1 MTATQPPYPYLKA
14 SRNSSKAMPTLFPI
28 RLIPLLFLLA
38 LVPGVVIAKPAPA
51 SKPAMLLKSADPLV
65 SKFFTAKHWEAVRNL
80 TGIARAVVIIPKGG
94 QAGLIVGGE
103 WGKGFMFI
111 RHGEK
116 WSDPVFVKLGSFQIG
131 LLAGGQSV
139 GLIGA
144 LLTKRALDRVLAGKS
159 LFSGSGDLTVG
170 VGLSARA
177 AGGTTGGIELLS
189 VSKDKGLYFG
199 GSIEDLHI
207 RIDKKMNRLAYGRN
221 FDLNTIA
228 HSTDGTYPPARE
240 LREKFRKAA
249 HQAVWGE

>member
-1 MTATQPPYPYLKA
+1 MTATQPPHTFLRV
-14 SRNSSKAMPTLFPI
+14 SCNSSKAMPTLFPL
-28 RLIPLLFLLA
+28 RLILFLFVLA
-38 LVPGVVIAKPAPA
+38 LVPGVATAKPAPT
-51 SKPAMLLKSADPLV
+51 SKPATLLRSAEPLV
-65 SKFFTAKHWEAVRNL
+65 NKFFTAKRWEAVRNL

-116 WSDPVFVKLGSFQIG
+116 WSDPVFVKFGSFQIG

-159 LFSGSGDLTVG
+159 LLSGSGDFTVG

-177 AGGTTGGIELLS
+177 AGGTTGGIEMLS

-199 GSIEDLHI
+199 GSAEDLRI
-207 RIDKKMNRLAYGRN
+207 RVDKEMNRLAYGKN
-221 FDLNTIA
+221 FDLNAIL
-228 HSTDGTYPPARE
+228 HSSNGTYAPARE